1 MMLLRVESPARR
13 LRQLCQLRRPRR
25 PRRADQSVRN
35 SIIALVVTAAIA
47 FGLVAT
53 GSILVAR
60 HIARS
65 QELDAA
71 VRSARSIGNTVFAPV
86 LPAAEQ
92 QDADAIRFLDRAVQI
107 RSRDGALVR
116 VKVWAHDDTVIYSD
130 DHALIGRVFPDNPE
144 VQDAIDHGATTVG
157 LSDLDDLENADEAG
171 EFNRLVETYVP
182 LTLDD
187 GTVVA
192 FETYSTDERLRASES
207 RLIADLV
214 PFALGALLILLLTQ
228 LPVSVWLVR
237 RVGRAQQERARL
249 LAGNLAASGRE
260 RRNIAREL
268 HDGVVQDLAG
278 AGYALGAAVRAMPE
292 DCPPEAVLLVDKA
305 RDAVERSVHDLR
317 ALIVDIHPPDLTAGG
332 LEPALH
338 DLAER
343 LRASSAIELDV
354 RVSLPDAVGPGVAET
369 VYRAAREFLVNIG
382 KHAGAQHASVDLT
395 GDSDTVRLLVTDD
408 GQGPSVDGWD
418 RRANG
423 HLGLVL
429 IAESAADLGGELT
442 VEAGT
447 AGGTIALLVL
457 PTQGANRD

>member
-1 MMLLRVESPARR
+1 MMLLRVPSSARR
-13 LRQLCQLRRPRR
+13 FRKPRRQGRPRR

-53 GSILVAR
+53 GSIVVAH
-60 HIARS
+60 HIART

-71 VRSARSIGNTVFAPV
+71 VRNARSIGNTVFAPV
-86 LPAAEQ
+86 LPAAARN
-92 QDADAIRFLDRAVQI
+92 DPAAIKFLDRAVQI

-130 DHALIGRVFPDNPE
+130 DHALIGKVFRGNPE
-144 VQDAIDHGATTVG
+144 VQDAIDNNATTVG
-157 LSDLDDLENADEAG
+157 LSDLQDLENADESV
-171 EFNRLVETYVP
+171 EFDQLVEAYIP

-207 RLIADLV
+207 RLVKDLV
-214 PFALGALLILLLTQ
+214 PFALGALLVLLLTQ

-249 LAGNLAASGRE
+249 LAGSLAASRRE
-260 RRNIAREL
+260 RRNIARDL

-278 AGYALGAAVRAMPE
+278 AGYALGAAMRAMPE
-292 DCPPEAVLLVDKA
+292 DYPPDARQLVDKA
-305 RDAVERSVHDLR
+305 CDAVERSVHDLR

-343 LRASSAIELDV
+343 LRASGAIELDM
-354 RVSLPDAVGPGVAET
+354 RVALPDAVGPGVAET
-369 VYRAAREFLVNIG
+369 VYRAAREFLVNIA
-382 KHAGAQHASVDLT
+382 KHAGAQHAIVELT
-395 GDSDTVRLLVTDD
+395 GDSETVRLLVTDD
-408 GQGPSVDGWD
+408 GRGLSAEGWD
-418 RRANG
+418 RRAEG

-442 VEAGT
+442 VVPGT
-447 AGGTIALLVL
+447 AGGTVALLVL

>member
-1 MMLLRVESPARR
+1 MMLLRVPSSARR
-13 LRQLCQLRRPRR
+13 FRKPHHPQGR

-53 GSILVAR
+53 GSIVVAH
-60 HIARS
+60 HIART

-71 VRSARSIGNTVFAPV
+71 VRNARSIGNTVFAPV
-86 LPAAEQ
+86 LAEAARN
-92 QDADAIRFLDRAVQI
+92 DPDAIKFLDRAVRI

-116 VKVWAHDDTVIYSD
+116 VKVWAHDESVIYSD
-130 DHALIGRVFPDNPE
+130 DHALIGKTFPDNPE
-144 VQDAIDHGATTVG
+144 VPAAIDHGTTTVG
-157 LSDLDDLENADEAG
+157 LSDLEGPENTDETLEFDQ
-171 EFNRLVETYVP
+171 LVEAYVP

-207 RLIADLV
+207 RLVKDLV
-214 PFALGALLILLLTQ
+214 PFALGALLVLLLTQ

-249 LAGNLAASGRE
+249 LAGSLATSRRE
-260 RRNIAREL
+260 RRNIARDL

-278 AGYALGAAVRAMPE
+278 AGYALGAAVRAIPE
-292 DCPPEAVLLVDKA
+292 DSPPDARLLVDKA

-317 ALIVDIHPPDLTAGG
+317 VLIVDIHPPDLTAGG

-338 DLAER
+338 DLADR
-343 LRASSAIELDV
+343 LRASTAIELDV
-354 RVSLPDAVGPGVAET
+354 RVALPDAVGPGVAET
-369 VYRAAREFLVNIG
+369 VYRAAREFLVNIA
-382 KHAGAQHASVDLT
+382 KHSGAQHASVELT
-395 GDSDTVRLLVTDD
+395 GDTETVRLLVTDD
-408 GQGPSVDGWD
+408 GRGPSVEGWD
-418 RRANG
+418 RRAKG

-447 AGGTIALLVL
+447 ARGTIALLVL